1 MAGRAE
7 MGGVK
12 GMEEGG
18 GKKVEACHL
27 LWHHLFDLW
36 LHIAIHSFGFRLT
49 STVRQQ
55 RLMQL

>member
-7 MGGVK
+7 MGDVK
-12 GMEEGG
+12 GMEEGD

-36 LHIAIHSFGFRLT
+36 LHIAIHGFGFRLT

-55 RLMQL
+55 RLTQL